1 MDVYGK
7 FVSWNMVKLLEVL
20 GEKGLRC
27 LLLWCWLR
35 LIFEH
40 PLSALT
46 LLRRQCIMDIENQ
59 QSIL

>member
-7 FVSWNMVKLLEVL
+7 FVLWNMVKLLEVL

-46 LLRRQCIMDIENQ
+46 LLRRQCIMDI
-59 QSIL
+59 